1 MQGSMWG
8 WARTLGK
15 PPCGMLQTEFMSDAH
30 IFRIQASP
38 RRNLLFPALQS
49 VQSSMDSQQTSQQ
62 TKAYEESERATKDAI
77 LSFLLTS
84 IVPKI
89 RLGDWSVPIPLPEP
103 QRDWP
108 HWEDLK
114 TAAENFWT
122 KEGWCISK
130 KKQNPFVQM
139 VREAFWDIVL
149 MRGEPGATAGLG
161 TYGIDP
167 HRAQRA
173 GRCCRRWL
181 HRMNGLALA

>member
-1 MQGSMWG
+1 MTVHPDG
-8 WARTLGK
+8 GK
-15 PPCGMLQTEFMSDAH
+15 ADEERERAAKEAIQSFLQTF
-30 IFRIQASP
+30 FVPRI
-38 RRNLLFPALQS
+38 RRGQW
-49 VQSSMDSQQTSQQ
+49 SM
-62 TKAYEESERATKDAI
+62 
-77 LSFLLTS
+77 
-84 IVPKI
+84 
-89 RLGDWSVPIPLPEP
+89 PIPIPEP
-103 QRDWP
+103 NHLNINWDWP

-173 GRCCRRWL
+173 GRCCRRSPPRLRPEPPHPWIAVL
-181 HRMNGLALA
+181 FLSPGGVPPADVFLSSGQGRCCPEPPDPTPGLAFKYC